1 MNKEYKVR
9 NVFTVYIMVSAYAI
23 MFAERVNLVRLPS
36 FFLKQRE
43 VQQLVPKDC
52 KALTSTHA
60 SYSFAFAA
68 NQRDVFVVMGV
79 LQCSA
84 LKNAV
89 TFSTAGR
96 NGSSKFYKI
105 LSFSALTGL
114 GFWQVFFRKS

>member
-9 NVFTVYIMVSAYAI
+9 NVFTVYITLSAYAI
-23 MFAERVNLVRLPS
+23 MFAERMNAVRLLG
-36 FFLKQRE
+36 FFLRQRE
-43 VQQLVPKDC
+43 VQQLRC
-52 KALTSTHA
+52 KALISTHA
-60 SYSFAFAA
+60 SYSFAFAV
-68 NQRDVFVVMGV
+68 NQKDVFVVTGV

-96 NGSSKFYKI
+96 NGRSKFYKI